1 MRRNIGIARHVLS
14 KDRREH
20 PARRE
25 GRMKVGDV
33 MTPGIETVSP
43 DASIQEAA
51 TLMAEHDVGALPV
64 MAERL
69 EGILTDRDI
78 ILRVVVDGRDPT
90 QVRVRDIM
98 SSRLFTCTADDT
110 VETALRT
117 MREHQVR
124 RLPVLDGDEH
134 VIGIV
139 ALSDLARAEHSAAPE
154 KIVEALRDVAE
165 PHRQAAS
172 TAGR

>member
-1 MRRNIGIARHVLS
+1 
-14 KDRREH
+14 
-20 PARRE
+20 
-25 GRMKVGDV
+25 MKVGDV
-33 MTPGIETVSP
+33 MTPGVETISP

-90 QVRVRDIM
+90 QVRVRDVM
-98 SSRLFTCTADDT
+98 SSMLFTCGPDDT
-110 VETALRT
+110 VEAALRT
-117 MREHQVR
+117 MREHQIR
-124 RLPVLDGDEH
+124 RLPVLDANGR

-139 ALSDLARAEHSAAPE
+139 ALSDLARAEPGTAPE
-154 KIVEALRDVAE
+154 RIVEALRDVAE